1 MMQLEEVNLSRE
13 NGDEK
18 QRRLSIPKNR
28 STTQIVKGT
37 SLRSRNLMRSDGAQ
51 YNDQNKSTV
60 FKTT

>member
-18 QRRLSIPKNR
+18 QRLSIPKNR